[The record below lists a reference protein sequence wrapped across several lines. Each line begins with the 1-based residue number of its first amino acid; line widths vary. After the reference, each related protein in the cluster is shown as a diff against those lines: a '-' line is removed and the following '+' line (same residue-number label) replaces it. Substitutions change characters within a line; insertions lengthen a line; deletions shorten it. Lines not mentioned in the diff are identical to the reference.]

1 MELCQITKIYA
12 IERNSILVF
21 IFSDVLGQLEDVR
34 RDIKE
39 DTESIKED
47 VKNVSSDIKSVEKRM
62 KEDVKY
68 IKKDII
74 EGVGEGIKETLKEG
88 VQSIEEHMKD
98 IKQDIKKVAKAMKE
112 MKNKRQPEMKEDYTR
127 TPTENTDRDDST
139 NLRAL
144 HLRELHLVGFNF
156 ALNIKL
162 SA

>member
-1 MELCQITKIYA
+1 
-12 IERNSILVF
+12 
-21 IFSDVLGQLEDVR
+21 
-34 RDIKE
+34 
-39 DTESIKED
+39 
-47 VKNVSSDIKSVEKRM
+47 M
-62 KEDVKY
+62 KEDLKY

-74 EGVGEGIKETLKEG
+74 GVGESIKETVKEG
-88 VQSIEEHMKD
+88 VQSIEEHMKE
-98 IKQDIKKVAKAMKE
+98 VVKAMNE
-112 MKNKRQPEMKEDYTR
+112 VKNKEQPEMKEDYTR

>member
-1 MELCQITKIYA
+1 MEICQIMKTYA

-21 IFSDVLGQLEDVR
+21 IFFDILGQFKVR

-39 DTESIKED
+39 DTENIKED
-47 VKNVSSDIKSVEKRM
+47 VKNVRSGMKSVEKIM
-62 KEDVKY
+62 KEDLKY

-74 EGVGEGIKETLKEG
+74 GVGESIKETVKEG
-88 VQSIEEHMKD
+88 VQSIEEHMKEVV
-98 IKQDIKKVAKAMKE
+98 KVMNE
-112 MKNKRQPEMKEDYTR
+112 VKNKEQPEMKEDYIR
-127 TPTENTDRDDST
+127 TPMENIDRDDST

>member
-1 MELCQITKIYA
+1 MEICQIMKTYA

-21 IFSDVLGQLEDVR
+21 IFFDVLGQFEVR

-47 VKNVSSDIKSVEKRM
+47 VKNVRSDMKSVEKIM
-62 KEDVKY
+62 KEDLKY

-74 EGVGEGIKETLKEG
+74 GVGESIKETVKES
-88 VQSIEEHMKD
+88 VQSIEEHMKE
-98 IKQDIKKVAKAMKE
+98 VVKAMNE
-112 MKNKRQPEMKEDYTR
+112 VKNKEQPEMKEDYIR
-127 TPTENTDRDDST
+127 TPMENTDRDDST